1 MLPEGE
7 DLNEWIAVNSKFLIT
22 FNLSDLQEGFAKIFF
37 SMSFILQVCKG
48 CNIIDYLQR
57 NTKYLVVALVVEQ
70 RDLRRNNE
78 CFGVISG
85 ENGAE

>member
-22 FNLSDLQEGFAKIFF
+22 FNLSDLLEGFAKIFF

-48 CNIIDYLQR
+48 CNIIDYL
-57 NTKYLVVALVVEQ
+57 
-70 RDLRRNNE
+70 
-78 CFGVISG
+78 
-85 ENGAE
+85 